1 MKLFKAL
8 LAAVLVT
15 ACAAPATAQVYES
28 KSYIKK
34 TSKTTT
40 IDNSYKNYSRI
51 GLYYN
56 NMNWWGETGV
66 GDISLNGLD
75 IQYVYGIGLTK
86 KYPMFLEVGGA
97 FKFGVG
103 EKSGVD
109 FQDFIFEIPVNY
121 TYRFFFNNRKFA
133 ISPFVGLNFNIHMAA
148 SFSGYDG
155 DSYDIFEYDDTH
167 RFQMGWKIGA
177 NFDMRKF
184 YIGLSYG
191 TDFWGVMDETTSGT
205 FNLGLGFVF

>member
-8 LAAVLVT
+8 MAALLVA
-15 ACAAPATAQVYES
+15 ACAAPASAQVYES

-56 NMNWWGETGV
+56 NMSWWSDY
-66 GDISLNGLD
+66 GDESLNGLD
-75 IQYVYGIGLTK
+75 IQYVYGINLTK
-86 KYPMFLEVGGA
+86 RYPMYLEVGGA

-103 EKSGVD
+103 GDDGED
-109 FQDFIFEIPVNY
+109 WQDFMIEVPVNY
-121 TYRFFFNNRKFA
+121 TYRFFFNNRKIA
-133 ISPFVGLNFNIHMAA
+133 ISPFVGLNFNIHLSTTANFNGNDWDA
-148 SFSGYDG
+148 FEDLDG
-155 DSYDIFEYDDTH
+155 R
-167 RFQMGWKIGA
+167 RFQMGWKIGS
-177 NFDMRKF
+177 NFDFRKF

-191 TDFWGVMDETTSGT
+191 TDFWGVLEDSGSGT